1 MSRTLVVTAL
11 RTERLALLGNVA
23 GAVVARTGMGPD
35 RAARWA
41 ARTSLAGPGG
51 VVIAGV
57 GGGLVTDVRTGDV
70 VVATEVRDATGTL
83 ALPGAGALAGRLTA
97 AGHQVRLGPIITT
110 PHIIGGADERAA
122 LAAGGAIAVDME
134 SAPIARALVDR
145 VPVAVVRVIVDT
157 PAAPVR
163 HLATVRAGIAALR
176 RLRAIGPVI
185 GTWEGAGDAIS

>member
-1 MSRTLVVTAL
+1 MTDDAAVAVAASEARGTPVAAGTRLRADPSLEWVSDTLVAGGSPWRLVRL
-11 RTERLALLGNVA
+11 TERGAGLLGA
-23 GAVVARTGMGPD
+23 WLDGEAVSAEP
-35 RAARWA
+35 A
-41 ARTSLAGPGG
+41 
-51 VVIAGV
+51 
-57 GGGLVTDVRTGDV
+57 
-70 VVATEVRDATGTL
+70 
-83 ALPGAGALAGRLTA
+83 AGALARRLTA
-97 AGHQVRLGPIITT
+97 AGHRVRLGPIITT